1 MKTQTILLSLLA
13 SVTASGCKAIEC
25 GEGTVERDG
34 ICQPPEGT
42 FNPALCGPF
51 TEMQGDRC
59 VPVFPPT
66 ECDPETTMP
75 TVDEATGVT
84 VCIGTGTRGCNA
96 PIACPTPTSSSRMTI
111 CGQLYDFETNEKF
124 AAPNAMGTE
133 CNPAMPAAEGPCALG
148 IQAYNA
154 VEFAE
159 GSTTPLAGTTFTID
173 DCGRYRIE
181 NIDTAAAGPFTGL
194 GIDDLAGLGPD
205 GVTVTAA
212 VATPTK
218 PQTAV
223 RDLEA
228 WIVKPSTVGQWAAAG
243 VSLQTGVYA
252 PIYRKHV
259 LGGGDPFAN
268 QEGVQVSRDGT
279 NTGVADYYFPAA
291 ATTRGALDSGANMTG
306 ANGTALVTNATL
318 GGGSSQLAYGGIG
331 GLGDGCIWEPHAGA
345 SLPGIV
351 FIQVFRK
358 TNRLGETCND

>member
-34 ICQPPEGT
+34 VCQPPEGM
-42 FNPALCGPF
+42 FDPALCGPF

-66 ECDPETTMP
+66 ECDPDTTAP

-84 VCIGTGTRGCNA
+84 ICIGTGGGGCSG
-96 PIACPTPTSSSRMTI
+96 PIACPTPSSSSRMTI

-124 AAPNAMGTE
+124 AAPNASGAM

-159 GSTTPLAGTTFTID
+159 GSTTPLPGTTFTID
-173 DCGRYRIE
+173 DCGRFRVE
-181 NIDTAAAGPFTGL
+181 NIDTAAAGPYTGL

-228 WIVKPSTVGQWAAAG
+228 WIVKPSTVGQWAAGG

-252 PIYRKHV
+252 PIYRKHK
-259 LGGGDPFAN
+259 LGGGGDSFAN
-268 QEGVQVSRDGT
+268 QEGVQVAKDGS
-279 NTGVADYYFPAA
+279 NAGVADFYFPAA
-291 ATTRGALDSGANMTG
+291 ATTRGALDPTANMTG
-306 ANGTALVTNATL
+306 ANGTALVTNASLEDGT
-318 GGGSSQLAYGGIG
+318 LAYTGIG
-331 GLGDGCIWEPHAGA
+331 GLGPGCVWDGHAGA

-358 TNRLGETCND
+358 ADRFGETCND